1 MKSSTNVLHLDEARC
16 IMNSMKDLNI
26 QHGEQVRIYWNLH
39 KRCFSVQTWQARGW
53 RVAGHTNTFA
63 LKGATFTVSKAGRE
77 RVRRER
83 RKNVHAFIWGQWF
96 PDGIIPV
103 PLARVTYNPYEMEQF
118 QIVGSGEISYADFV
132 TGAENQGRPS
142 LLVA

>member
-1 MKSSTNVLHLDEARC
+1 
-16 IMNSMKDLNI
+16 MNSMKDLNI

-53 RVAGHTNTFA
+53 RLAGHTNTIA

-83 RKNVHAFIWGQWF
+83 RKNVHAFIRGEWF
-96 PDGIIPV
+96 PDGAIPV
-103 PLARVTYNPYEMEQF
+103 PFAKVTYNPYEMERF
-118 QIVGSGEISYADFV
+118 QMVGAGEITWADYV
-132 TGAENQGRPS
+132 TGVENQGRPS

>member
-1 MKSSTNVLHLDEARC
+1 VVLHLDQRWC
-16 IMNSMKDLNI
+16 IVSDMKDLNI
-26 QHGEQVRIYWNLH
+26 RHGEQVRVYWNLH
-39 KRCFSVQTWQARGW
+39 KRCFSVQTWQGRGW
-53 RVAGHTNTFA
+53 RLAGHANVIA

-77 RVRRER
+77 RVRREC

-96 PDGIIPV
+96 SDGAIPV
-103 PLARVTYNPYEMEQF
+103 PLVKVTYDPYKMEQF
-118 QIVGSGEISYADFV
+118 QIVGAGDIFYADFV